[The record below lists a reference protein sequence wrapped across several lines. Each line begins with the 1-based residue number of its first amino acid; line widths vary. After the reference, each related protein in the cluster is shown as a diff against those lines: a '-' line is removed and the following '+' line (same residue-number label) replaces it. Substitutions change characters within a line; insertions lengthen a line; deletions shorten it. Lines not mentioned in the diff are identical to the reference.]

1 MTATNPLNTVTMEA
15 LLKRISRLN
24 LDTTKNYEK
33 VQLVKG
39 VQTVTPIGRFVKA
52 YRMGSGDGMTA
63 HWEFELD
70 GKTITVDDEMWGSVG
85 GQELVGFR
93 EV

>member
-1 MTATNPLNTVTMEA
+1 METLLLN
-15 LLKRISRLN
+15 RISRLN

-33 VQLVKG
+33 VQLVNG
-39 VQTVTPIGRFVKA
+39 VQTVTPLGRFVQA
-52 YRMGSGDGMTA
+52 YRTGSGDGMTA

-70 GKTITVDDEMWGSVG
+70 GKKITVYDQMWGSVG

>member
-1 MTATNPLNTVTMEA
+1 MEA
-15 LLKRISRLN
+15 LLTKRISRLN
-24 LDTTKNYEK
+24 LNTTKNYEK
-33 VQLVKG
+33 VQLVNG
-39 VQTVTPIGRFVKA
+39 VEIATLVGRFVKS

-70 GKTITVDDEMWGSVG
+70 GKAIVVNDEMWGSIG
-85 GQELVGFR
+85 GEELAGFR